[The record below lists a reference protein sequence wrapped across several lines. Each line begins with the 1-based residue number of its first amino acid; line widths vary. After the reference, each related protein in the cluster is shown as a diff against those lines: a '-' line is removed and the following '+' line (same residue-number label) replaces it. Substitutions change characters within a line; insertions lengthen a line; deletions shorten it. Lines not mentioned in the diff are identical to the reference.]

1 MPDASTARVL
11 VIQTAFLGDVVLTTP
26 LLEALAQRHGAV
38 DVVTTPAAAPLVE
51 THPSVRR
58 VISYDKRGKDRGL
71 SGFVRL
77 GRALRAAHYEVA
89 FLPHRSLRSALLALL
104 ARVPRR
110 IGFADGWPLLYT
122 EPRAR
127 PVDGHEIDRMLA
139 LAQAPSGSFAPRIY
153 PTPGDEQTAAAFLA
167 AAGVRGVDEFV
178 TLAPGSIW
186 GSKRWPYYQ
195 ELAGRL
201 APRCVVVVVGG
212 PEDSALGEAIVKAVR
227 RAGGRAV
234 DACGRLTLRQAAVLI
249 RRAMLLVTNDSAP
262 LHLASAMGTP
272 VVALFG
278 PTIPEF
284 GFGPIAADDA
294 TLGVTGLVCRPCS
307 DHGPPACPLGH
318 HRCMKDLHVAT
329 VLATIE
335 ETGALR
341 RRD

>member
-1 MPDASTARVL
+1 
-11 VIQTAFLGDVVLTTP
+11 
-26 LLEALAQRHGAV
+26 
-38 DVVTTPAAAPLVE
+38 
-51 THPSVRR
+51 
-58 VISYDKRGKDRGL
+58 
-71 SGFVRL
+71 
-77 GRALRAAHYEVA
+77 
-89 FLPHRSLRSALLALL
+89 
-104 ARVPRR
+104 
-110 IGFADGWPLLYT
+110 
-122 EPRAR
+122 
-127 PVDGHEIDRMLA
+127 MLA
-139 LAQAPSGSFAPRIY
+139 LAEAPSGSFAPRIY

-186 GSKRWPYYQ
+186 GSKRWPYYE

-201 APRCVVVVVGG
+201 APRCAVVVVGG

-227 RAGGRAV
+227 RSGGRAV

-318 HRCMKDLHVAT
+318 HRCMKDLRVAT